1 MQTTTQRSLS
11 QVFQALGDE
20 SRFRI
25 VNLLRQDRELCVS
38 EVASEIGITTA
49 AISQHMKTLEKAGL
63 VAPERNGQKICYRL
77 KAEDKVN
84 RQLFKL
90 IK

>member
-1 MQTTTQRSLS
+1 MQTSTHRSLS

-77 KAEDKVN
+77 KDDDKVN
-84 RQLFKL
+84 QQLFNL